1 MHLKIDVLEIPDNK
15 HIGKLVS
22 KYKLLFLDQANSI
35 LEPSQILILQFPI
48 PRDFLFPYDLFNFA
62 LAS

>member
-35 LEPSQILILQFPI
+35 SEPSQILILQFPI
-48 PRDFLFPYDLFNFA
+48 PRDFLFSLR
-62 LAS
+62 SV